1 MASIVERPRK
11 SGEITYTV
19 RWRDPITR
27 KQDSTTTTDKS
38 HANTLKRLL
47 DANGQS
53 FDTAHR
59 ILLEQS
65 SLAPTL
71 TSVIERHVGLLTN
84 ISVGTENKYRTYLR
98 LYLDAKLG
106 GRPVDSIEYDDVV
119 AWIKWMQW
127 EGKSAKTIANV
138 HGLLS
143 AAMSTAVRLKLRPE
157 NPCKSI
163 ILPKADHIVEP
174 VTFLT
179 HEEFRL
185 LMRFAHPHYVPLF
198 QFLVGTGLRMGE
210 ATALV
215 ASDFDLIGSTPSV
228 RVSKAWK
235 QDGAGGY
242 YVGPPKTRRS
252 RRTVALAPDT
262 VAVVSPLVKR
272 AQLTKGEVFTSP
284 MGKTMR
290 SGTVY
295 RRAWHPAIIAAQ
307 AHGLEKQPRLHDLR
321 HTHASWMLNA
331 GTDIFK
337 LSRRLGHES
346 TTTTTDLYSHLL
358 PEALESTAV
367 SAQRAIA
374 GV

>member
-11 SGEITYTV
+11 SGDITYTV
-19 RWRDPITR
+19 RWRDPATR
-27 KQDSTTTTDKS
+27 KQDSIATEDRD
-38 HANTLKRLL
+38 HALTLKRLL

-53 FDTAHR
+53 FDIAQR
-59 ILLEQS
+59 LILEQK
-65 SLAPTL
+65 SLAPTV
-71 TSVIERHVGLLTN
+71 TSTIEKHIGSLTN
-84 ISVGTENKYRTYLR
+84 ISLGTESKYRTYLR
-98 LYLDAKLG
+98 LYLNEPLG
-106 GRPVDSIEYDDVV
+106 GRPVDAIEYDDVV
-119 AWIKWMQW
+119 AWIKWMQVQ
-127 EGKSAKTIANV
+127 GKSSKTIANV

-143 AAMSTAVRLKLRPE
+143 AGLSTAVRLKLRPD
-157 NPCKSI
+157 NPCKGVS
-163 ILPKADHIVEP
+163 LPKGDHIVEP

-198 QFLVGTGLRMGE
+198 RFLVATGLRMGE

-215 ASDFDLIGSTPSV
+215 ASDFDLDGATPSV
-228 RVSKAWK
+228 RISKAWK

-272 AQLTKGEVFTSP
+272 AKLTKGEVFTSP
-284 MGKTMR
+284 TGKVMR
-290 SGTVY
+290 NGTVY
-295 RRAWHPAIIAAQ
+295 RRAWYPAIIAAQ
-307 AHGLEKQPRLHDLR
+307 GHGLEKKPRLHDLR

-374 GV
+374 GA

>member
-1 MASIVERPRK
+1 MAHIVERPLRNGDI
-11 SGEITYTV
+11 SYTV
-19 RWRDPITR
+19 RWRDPLTR
-27 KQDSTTTTDKS
+27 KQDSIATEDRD
-38 HANTLKRLL
+38 HALTLKRLL

-53 FDTAHR
+53 FDIAQR
-59 ILLEQS
+59 LILEQK
-65 SLAPTL
+65 SLAPTV
-71 TSVIERHVGLLTN
+71 TSTIEKHVGSLTN
-84 ISVGTENKYRTYLR
+84 ISLGTESKYRTYLR
-98 LYLDAKLG
+98 LYLNGPLG
-106 GRPVDSIEYDDVV
+106 GRPVDAIEYDDVV
-119 AWIKWMQW
+119 AWIKWMQAQ
-127 EGKSAKTIANV
+127 GKSAKTIANV

-143 AAMSTAVRLKLRPE
+143 AGLSTAVRLKLRPD
-157 NPCKSI
+157 NPCKGVN
-163 ILPKADHIVEP
+163 LPKGDHIVEP

-198 QFLVGTGLRMGE
+198 RFLVATGLRMGE

-215 ASDFDLIGSTPSV
+215 ASDFDLDGATPSV
-228 RVSKAWK
+228 RISKAWK

-262 VAVVSPLVKR
+262 VAVVSSLVKR
-272 AQLTKGEVFTSP
+272 AKLTKGEVFTSP
-284 MGKTMR
+284 TGKVMR
-290 SGTVY
+290 NGTVY
-295 RRAWHPAIIAAQ
+295 RRAWYPAIVAAQ
-307 AHGLEKQPRLHDLR
+307 AHGLEKKPRLHDLR

-374 GV
+374 GA